1 MKTIIIFF
9 FALLIIF
16 NSCDK
21 KDRYYPYESWTMEIM
36 NSSGTTVNIQF
47 FSDSQPSIN
56 IDTTL
61 LNNNY
66 FILSRGDNDPVG
78 GELDL
83 ISRLAFDSS
92 VIRFTDNKQLIYTFD
107 RITGTFNDSARNILF
122 KSNYILL
129 ESKDNKSKYRYEI
142 IESDYQKTE

>member
-1 MKTIIIFF
+1 M
-9 FALLIIF
+9 
-16 NSCDK
+16 
-21 KDRYYPYESWTMEIM
+21 
-36 NSSGTTVNIQF
+36 
-47 FSDSQPSIN
+47 
-56 IDTTL
+56 
-61 LNNNY
+61 NNNY